1 MGSSTIPDS
10 AKEHSLTDHRFDAID
25 QRFDAID
32 RRFDAIDQRFEA
44 IDQRFEAIN
53 RHLDAMEQR
62 LDALDSKVDTQA
74 ILLAR
79 LDTKMNIT
87 MGMLGVAGA
96 GAFFL
101 LLRLL
106 LLG

>member
-1 MGSSTIPDS
+1 MGSSVIPGS
-10 AKEHSLTDHRFDAID
+10 AKEHSLTDHRVDAID

-32 RRFDAIDQRFEA
+32 RR
-44 IDQRFEAIN
+44 
-53 RHLDAMEQR
+53 LDAMEQR

-79 LDTKMNIT
+79 LDTKMNII

-96 GAFFL
+96 SFL
-101 LLRLL
+101 LIRLL
-106 LLG
+106 LG

>member
-1 MGSSTIPDS
+1 MGSSVIPGS
-10 AKEHSLTDHRFDAID
+10 AKEHSLTDHRVDAID

-32 RRFDAIDQRFEA
+32 RRFDAMDR
-44 IDQRFEAIN
+44 
-53 RHLDAMEQR
+53 R
-62 LDALDSKVDTQA
+62 LDAIDSKVDTQT

-96 GAFFL
+96 SFL
-101 LLRLL
+101 LIRLL
-106 LLG
+106 LG

>member
-1 MGSSTIPDS
+1 MGSSALPDS
-10 AKEHSLTDHRFDAID
+10 AKEHSLID

-32 RRFDAIDQRFEA
+32 RR
-44 IDQRFEAIN
+44 
-53 RHLDAMEQR
+53 LDAMDQR

-79 LDTKMNIT
+79 LDTKMNII

-96 GAFFL
+96 GASFL

>member
-1 MGSSTIPDS
+1 MGSSVIPGS
-10 AKEHSLTDHRFDAID
+10 AKENSLTDQRFDAIDQLFDAID

-32 RRFDAIDQRFEA
+32 RR
-44 IDQRFEAIN
+44 
-53 RHLDAMEQR
+53 LDAMEQR

-74 ILLAR
+74 ILLAK

-96 GAFFL
+96 GASFL

-106 LLG
+106 LG

>member
-1 MGSSTIPDS
+1 MGSSAIPDS

-32 RRFDAIDQRFEA
+32 QRFDAIDRRLDAMEQR
-44 IDQRFEAIN
+44 
-53 RHLDAMEQR
+53 LDAMEQR

-79 LDTKMNIT
+79 LDTKMNII
-87 MGMLGVAGA
+87 MGILGVAA
-96 GAFFL
+96 ASFL
-101 LLRLL
+101 LIRLL
-106 LLG
+106 LG

>member
-1 MGSSTIPDS
+1 MGSSAIPGS

-25 QRFDAID
+25 QRFDAMDQRLDAID
-32 RRFDAIDQRFEA
+32 RR
-44 IDQRFEAIN
+44 
-53 RHLDAMEQR
+53 LDAMDQR

-87 MGMLGVAGA
+87 MGILGVAAA
-96 GAFFL
+96 GASFL
-101 LLRLL
+101 LIRLL
-106 LLG
+106 LG

>member
-1 MGSSTIPDS
+1 MGSSAIPDS
-10 AKEHSLTDHRFDAID
+10 AKEHSLTDQRLDAID

-32 RRFDAIDQRFEA
+32 
-44 IDQRFEAIN
+44 
-53 RHLDAMEQR
+53 QR
-62 LDALDSKVDTQA
+62 LDAIDRRLDSKVDTQA

-79 LDTKMNIT
+79 LDTKMNII
-87 MGMLGVAGA
+87 MGMLGVAAA

>member
-1 MGSSTIPDS
+1 MGSSVIPGS
-10 AKEHSLTDHRFDAID
+10 AKEHSLTDHRVDAID

-32 RRFDAIDQRFEA
+32 RRFDAMDRRLDA
-44 IDQRFEAIN
+44 IDR
-53 RHLDAMEQR
+53 RLDAMDQR
-62 LDALDSKVDTQA
+62 LDALDSKVDTQT

-96 GAFFL
+96 SFL
-101 LLRLL
+101 LIRLL
-106 LLG
+106 LG

>member
-1 MGSSTIPDS
+1 MGSSAIPDS

-32 RRFDAIDQRFEA
+32 QRFDAIDRRLDAMEQR
-44 IDQRFEAIN
+44 
-53 RHLDAMEQR
+53 LDAMEQR

-79 LDTKMNIT
+79 LDTKMNII
-87 MGMLGVAGA
+87 MGILGAAGA
-96 GAFFL
+96 GASFL

>member
-1 MGSSTIPDS
+1 MGSSAIPGS
-10 AKEHSLTDHRFDAID
+10 AKEHSLTD

-32 RRFDAIDQRFEA
+32 RRLDAID
-44 IDQRFEAIN
+44 
-53 RHLDAMEQR
+53 QR

-87 MGMLGVAGA
+87 MGMLGVAAA
-96 GAFFL
+96 GASFL
-101 LLRLL
+101 LIRLL
-106 LLG
+106 LG

>member
-1 MGSSTIPDS
+1 MGSSVIPGS
-10 AKEHSLTDHRFDAID
+10 AKEHSLTDHRVDAID

-32 RRFDAIDQRFEA
+32 RR
-44 IDQRFEAIN
+44 
-53 RHLDAMEQR
+53 LDAMEQR

-96 GAFFL
+96 GASFL

-106 LLG
+106 LG

>member
-1 MGSSTIPDS
+1 MGSSAIPDS

-25 QRFDAID
+25 QRLDALD
-32 RRFDAIDQRFEA
+32 RRFDAIDQRLDA
-44 IDQRFEAIN
+44 IDR
-53 RHLDAMEQR
+53 RLDAMEQR

-87 MGMLGVAGA
+87 IGMLGVAGA

-106 LLG
+106 LG